1 MSVGHLDH
9 VLIVYSSMIS
19 MSHVPSSCKQS
30 RFPTDIE
37 MLSLGNTFSVV
48 YSKKFLRYCQLFML
62 LLSQT
67 GRWHNVMFGCQLFV
81 LLLGQTGRWHNVM
94 FGCQLFMLLLGQ
106 TGRWL
111 NVLNLSFR
119 PSFVRLL
126 PNLWTR
132 YYENQW
138 ISFDA
143 NYHNWSMEQGHETVN
158 LGGQQVKGQGHTRPK
173 IDLECWQTH
182 HSRLPWVE

>member
-81 LLLGQTGRWHNVM
+81 LLLGQTGR
-94 FGCQLFMLLLGQ
+94 G
-106 TGRWL
+106 L

>member
-48 YSKKFLRYCQLFML
+48 YSKKFLRYCQLFM
-62 LLSQT
+62 
-67 GRWHNVMFGCQLFV
+67 